1 MSSVLSIF
9 YQLFLHMIDVKINL
23 FYTIKNNDSRC
34 HMNRIKEL
42 RKSKRV
48 TQADVAKYIGITQNN
63 FSYWENGKVK
73 IDNESL
79 QKLAD
84 YFGVSVDYLLGRDT
98 KEQLPNTVRS
108 NLIIPEILQNV
119 GIGFH
124 NGAENLSQED
134 IDDMALALEIGRKR
148 RENR

>member
-1 MSSVLSIF
+1 
-9 YQLFLHMIDVKINL
+9 
-23 FYTIKNNDSRC
+23 
-34 HMNRIKEL
+34 MNRIKEL